1 MRRLLIY
8 VEWYVVCLT
17 VIDRLI
23 RKFIQMS
30 YLLHGCGPSSRNAQF
45 IVHQC
50 VHMLYALRCIYFI
63 HCMEHVD
70 QTLVEAP
77 ASMSN
82 LYLNSQRNSG
92 FTAIQNIKRPGKSCI
107 PENHRQNVTWICCSH
122 TSLEVH
128 TGKDGLG
135 RVQVSHTILRQVF
148 RKILDSMT
156 SKLQEMRVPIL
167 CDSEFDAL
175 RESTNSVQK
184 GEGMGTYNQ
193 KPWTA
198 AFIRINEEQNFRIQ
212 FIQQASNL
220 YRLMMTAVHV
230 SGGPSPRGT
239 EQAVTR
245 LLNSDTE
252 LMRNVILVD
261 GTIGMHSG

>member
-1 MRRLLIY
+1 MP
-8 VEWYVVCLT
+8 
-17 VIDRLI
+17 LI

-30 YLLHGCGPSSRNAQF
+30 YLVHGSGPSSRNAQF

-50 VHMLYALRCIYFI
+50 VHMLYALRCTYFI
-63 HCMEHVD
+63 HCMEQLD
-70 QTLVEAP
+70 QSLVEAP
-77 ASMSN
+77 AFLSN
-82 LYLNSQRNSG
+82 LYLNCHRNSG

-107 PENHRQNVTWICCSH
+107 PENHRQNVTWTCSSH

-128 TGKDGLG
+128 TGQDGLD
-135 RVQVSHTILRQVF
+135 RVQVSHSILRQVF
-148 RKILDSMT
+148 RKIMESLT
-156 SKLQEMRVPIL
+156 SQLNDMRVPTM

-175 RESTNSVQK
+175 RDSTNSVQK

-198 AFIRINEEQNFRIQ
+198 AFIRINEDQKFRIG
-212 FIQQASNL
+212 FIQQASNV
-220 YRLMMTAVHV
+220 YRLIMTAVHL

-261 GTIGMHSG
+261 GTIGVHSG

>member
-1 MRRLLIY
+1 
-8 VEWYVVCLT
+8 
-17 VIDRLI
+17 
-23 RKFIQMS
+23 
-30 YLLHGCGPSSRNAQF
+30 
-45 IVHQC
+45 
-50 VHMLYALRCIYFI
+50 
-63 HCMEHVD
+63 
-70 QTLVEAP
+70 
-77 ASMSN
+77 
-82 LYLNSQRNSG
+82 
-92 FTAIQNIKRPGKSCI
+92 
-107 PENHRQNVTWICCSH
+107 
-122 TSLEVH
+122 
-128 TGKDGLG
+128 
-135 RVQVSHTILRQVF
+135 
-148 RKILDSMT
+148 
-156 SKLQEMRVPIL
+156 MRVPIL